1 MSSVQYTEQYEH
13 IPLVTNTALANY
25 SVYQDQVSSTQQYSA
40 LLKST
45 QQCSAVLSSTQQY
58 SVQLSTT
65 QASQDLRIS
74 SVHETCLLPGEL
86 WCLTS
91 TGENSFRFHDTGTEV
106 AEVEAFR

>member
-1 MSSVQYTEQYEH
+1 MVSVASVRYTEQYEH

-25 SVYQDQVSSTQQYSA
+25 SVYQDQVSTTTHQNSE
-40 LLKST
+40 
-45 QQCSAVLSSTQQY
+45 VLSSTQKY
-58 SVQLSTT
+58 SVVLSTT

-74 SVHETCLLPGEL
+74 SVHVTCLLPGEL

-106 AEVEAFR
+106 AEVGAFR